1 MLDKHAITSDNKNSL
16 GDIKIMVKQ
25 TYLHKK
31 HVALG
36 AKMVDFAGWHMPVQ
50 YTSIIEEHKT
60 VREHVGVFDVSHM
73 GEVFVSGNDATEFL
87 NKVVPQS
94 IDKLPYEKAVY
105 CQLTKENGGLVDD
118 LIIYKTGIETYL
130 IICNA
135 SRVDEDINWLSLN
148 AKGFDVEIDN
158 QSHNYSLLAIQ
169 GPKAIDLMRKMGYDI
184 QDQKSFTIKMAEVEG
199 LKLLVSRTGYT
210 GEDGFEILVENDLA
224 EFLWDKILEEG
235 QEFGI
240 KPIGLGAR
248 DTLRLEAG
256 LHLYGNDL
264 DETTTP
270 IEAGL
275 SWSVPKDKTADYN
288 GKDVIMN
295 QIQNGVQR
303 KLIGLE
309 MLDKNIPRH
318 EYEVYFNG
326 EKAGYVTSG
335 GVAPTAG
342 KNIALAY
349 VKNLPEICTDSTV
362 QVMIREKLH
371 DAKVV
376 KRPFVQKRN
385 RV

>member
-1 MLDKHAITSDNKNSL
+1 
-16 GDIKIMVKQ
+16 MVKQ
-25 TYLHKK
+25 TYLHDK
-31 HVALG
+31 HIELG

-60 VREHVGVFDVSHM
+60 VRESVGVFDVSHM

-118 LIIYKTGIETYL
+118 LIIYKIGIENYL

-135 SRVDEDINWLSLN
+135 SRIDEDVNWLSIN

-158 QSHNYSLLAIQ
+158 QSHNYSLIAVQ
-169 GPKAIDLMRKMGYDI
+169 GPKAINLMQKLGYDI
-184 QDQKSFTIKMAEVEG
+184 ENQKSFTIKMATVSD

-224 EFLWDKILEEG
+224 EFLWNKLLEQG
-235 QEFGI
+235 KEFGI

-275 SWSVPKDKTADYN
+275 SWSVPKDKISYYN
-288 GKDVIMN
+288 GKDIIMN
-295 QIQNGVQR
+295 QIQNGAER

-318 EYEVYFNG
+318 EYEVYLNG
-326 EKAGYVTSG
+326 EKIGKVTSG

-349 VKNLPEICTDSTV
+349 VKNLPEICTDSIV